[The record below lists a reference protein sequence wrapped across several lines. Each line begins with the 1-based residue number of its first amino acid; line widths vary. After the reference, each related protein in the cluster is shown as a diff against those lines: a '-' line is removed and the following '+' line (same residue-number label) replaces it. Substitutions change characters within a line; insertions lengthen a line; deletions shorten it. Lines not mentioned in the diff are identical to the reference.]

1 MDRKGMEL
9 AINTIVMLILGIA
22 ILGIVIWLAT
32 TIGGGGEDMIEVTE
46 STKEDLFS
54 QQRCSSSLQSS
65 GLCVYPR
72 SQTVSKGETAAY
84 LLWVSNNF
92 QNNISKV
99 EITKTSECSNLKGL
113 YSQEDEFV
121 IEDIIKPGNDGKI
134 YPAFV
139 NPDAGTCS
147 FKVEVRDSD
156 NNVVATET
164 FFLKT
169 K

>member
-1 MDRKGMEL
+1 MEL
-9 AINTIVMLILGIA
+9 AINTIVILILGIA
-22 ILGIVIWLAT
+22 ILGIVIGLVNKFGKQGMDA
-32 TIGGGGEDMIEVTE
+32 IKVTE
-46 STKEDLFS
+46 EQKDRLVTDA
-54 QQRCSSSLQSS
+54 RCQSSLEGS
-65 GLCVYPR
+65 GLCVYPKVNEVAR
-72 SQTVSKGETAAY
+72 GEAAPF
-84 LLWVSNNF
+84 LVWVSNNYREEV
-92 QNNISKV
+92 K
-99 EITKTSECSNLKGL
+99 EIVITSTSTTSECQDLKGINF
-113 YSQEDEFV
+113 EDGEV
-121 IEDIIKPGNDGKI
+121 VLDEKIKPGVKAKR